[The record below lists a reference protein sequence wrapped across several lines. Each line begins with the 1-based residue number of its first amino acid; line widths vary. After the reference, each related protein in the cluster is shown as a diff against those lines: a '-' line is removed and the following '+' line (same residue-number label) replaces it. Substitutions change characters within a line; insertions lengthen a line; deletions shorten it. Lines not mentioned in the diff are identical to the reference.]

1 LPINFPT
8 FRDFNRQKAGSLTKK
23 PQDVVPHPRKDR
35 PNEAGEETAMA
46 EMITPT
52 TPAQLRDAI
61 LWALGDKVALEII
74 GHGSKRAYGH
84 DVRAR
89 HVLDLSKLTG
99 ILFYQPE
106 ELVISAHA
114 GTPLAEI
121 TALLAQKHQQ
131 FQFEPGDFPLLLGGG
146 DTIGV
151 AGDGPLGTL
160 GGLVAT
166 NISGPRRL
174 KSGAARDHVLG
185 FEAVSGRG
193 EDFKSG
199 GRVMKNVTGFD
210 LSKLMAGS
218 FGTLGVMH
226 TLTLKAMPVPEKTRT
241 VIVPC
246 DDAKIAVQAMTAAMG
261 SENEVSG
268 AAWAPTSILADSSA
282 EMAALGDASPATAM
296 VFLRVEGPEQSV
308 DWRAAALCRLLADI
322 GAATVVQTAESL
334 ALWRS
339 IADVKPMQGQ
349 GGVLWR
355 LSVPPASGGAVVQA
369 LRQTGDTDIMLD
381 WAGGLV
387 WAQFAAGDASGE
399 IEQAGKIRQ
408 IAVNAGGQACLVR
421 ASSELRREIPVFQ
434 PLSPEIN
441 RINRKISENFDPY
454 GILNPGRMAPQRQA
468 DAAQSDQRVGA

>member
-1 LPINFPT
+1 
-8 FRDFNRQKAGSLTKK
+8 
-23 PQDVVPHPRKDR
+23 
-35 PNEAGEETAMA
+35 MA
-46 EMITPT
+46 ETITPT
-52 TPAQLRDAI
+52 NPAQLRDAI

-84 DVRAR
+84 DVRAD

-131 FQFEPGDFPLLLGGG
+131 FQFEPVDFPLLLGGG
-146 DTIGV
+146 DKTGL

-160 GGLVAT
+160 GGLAAT

-246 DDAKIAVQAMTAAMG
+246 DDVVLAVQAMSAAMG

-268 AAWAPTSILADSSA
+268 AAWVPTSMLAVISPDTVS
-282 EMAALGDASPATAM
+282 LDDARTATAII
-296 VFLRVEGPEQSV
+296 VLRVEGPEQSV

-322 GAATVVQTAESL
+322 GTASVVRAAPSL
-334 ALWRS
+334 GMWQA

-355 LSVPPASGGAVVQA
+355 LSVPPASGGGVVGA
-369 LRQTGDTDIMLD
+369 LRHIDDSADIMLD

-387 WAQFAAGDASGE
+387 WAQFAGGDASRHV
-399 IEQAGKIRQ
+399 EQARKIRK
-408 IAVNAGGQACLVR
+408 IAVEAGGQAWLVR
-421 ASSELRREIPVFQ
+421 ASAQLRREIPVFQ
-434 PLSPEIN
+434 PLSPQIN
-441 RINRKISENFDPY
+441 RINRKISENFDPH
-454 GILNPGRMAPQRQA
+454 GLLNPGRMAPEHEPDVLNAKQP
-468 DAAQSDQRVGA
+468 VGV